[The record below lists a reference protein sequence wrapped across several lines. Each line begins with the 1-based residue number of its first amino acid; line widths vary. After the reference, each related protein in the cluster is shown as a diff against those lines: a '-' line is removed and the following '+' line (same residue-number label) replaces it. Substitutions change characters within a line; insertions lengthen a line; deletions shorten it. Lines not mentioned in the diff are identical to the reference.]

1 MNGIIAKAFAKT
13 AVQWHR
19 IWVRLYT
26 SQIETLLDA
35 GESYASPKLF
45 GLSGRCA
52 AHGMKA
58 VLIAKRDEV
67 YKRGRIVNLPDR
79 KGTDSIQADAL
90 ER

>member
-1 MNGIIAKAFAKT
+1 MNSIIAKAFAKT
-13 AVQWHR
+13 EVQWHR

-35 GESYASPKLF
+35 GESYASPKLS